1 MYLIV
6 GLGNP
11 GNRYENTRHN
21 AGFLVVDRLAERWGC
36 SVEKKQL
43 GALVAK
49 VRIGEQPVVL
59 AKPQSFMNRSGQ
71 PVASLLG
78 YYKVE
83 PSKLIVIHDELDL
96 DFGRIKLKL
105 GGGHGGHNGIRD
117 IKAQL
122 GKRDFSRVRF
132 GISKP
137 PAGWDTSNYVLGKWS
152 TDQQATVGEATERAA
167 DAVECIVGEGLQTAM
182 NTFNTQTETLNSSIS
197 FERIAGTEKPSEARL
212 SSTNFGHTL
221 PQGV

>member
-11 GNRYENTRHN
+11 GNRYDNTRHN
-21 AGFLVVDRLAERWGC
+21 AGFVVVDRLAERWGC
-36 SVEKKQL
+36 SVDKKQL

-49 VRIGEQPVVL
+49 ARIGNEPVVL
-59 AKPQSFMNRSGQ
+59 AKPQSFMNRSGH

-78 YYKVE
+78 YYKVD
-83 PSKLIVIHDELDL
+83 PAKLIVIHDELDL
-96 DFGRIKLKL
+96 DLGRVKLKL

-122 GKRDFSRVRF
+122 GNRDFSRVRF
-132 GISKP
+132 GITKA
-137 PAGWDTSNYVLGKWS
+137 PAGWETANYVLGKWS
-152 TDQQATVGEATERAA
+152 SEQRTLVDSALEQAA
-167 DAVECIVGEGLQTAM
+167 DAVESIVRDGLEAAM
-182 NTFNTQTETLNSSIS
+182 NVFNMKMETIVSSIALDRTVEPGGS
-197 FERIAGTEKPSEARL
+197 GGTNKGL
-212 SSTNFGHTL
+212 TYFGQSL